1 MICIFIVV
9 YNKAVHYETI
19 SDLFSGGF
27 IGNTLVNYKAA
38 SQEGA
43 AFFLYAEFPIFVV
56 STLQL

>member
-19 SDLFSGGF
+19 SDLFGGGF

-38 SQEGA
+38 SQKGA
-43 AFFLYAEFPIFVV
+43 AFFCMPNFLY
-56 STLQL
+56 L